1 MRPARPAALVGQASA
16 TASAGIRAASADT
29 VPNTAVGT
37 AGPAPAS
44 NDSNDFAQ
52 SIPST
57 SFSPRQRGEGGRR
70 PDEGANAGYCNAEG
84 RAGDPINRSILE
96 VSEDRVCGF
105 VRDPMRTIAELANVP
120 MPIVVQRIRA
130 MLEAGTI
137 RRVRQTLMATN
148 LAQGALIA
156 WKIAEQRTEAA
167 FDFMATH
174 DPFSGHVVI
183 RNGENGSSEW
193 RLWTTL
199 KVPSGFSVEKHCE
212 FLRQQIGAEK
222 YRIMPTLRA
231 FVLGVG
237 HMRRKGMRV
246 GEMST
251 SLAAATRPA
260 VVELTERDWSVLSI
274 LKADFAPGEIG
285 PMMWEGRARAA
296 GIDPATFYEIAED
309 LGRRG
314 VIGRFST
321 FLEHTK
327 PVAGEERVASFN
339 GLFHWSVPAGRE
351 IEAGREI
358 GRFAILTHCYWRDAG
373 PELDNVNIMAV
384 AHGETKE
391 NVMAHKSAI
400 DAHLDAIG
408 IGFSYTNVYW
418 GGRADIKPSEISP
431 VVYRAWARSRGLV

>member
-1 MRPARPAALVGQASA
+1 MSATIESPVETLPRAEVAEAMPARAA
-16 TASAGIRAASADT
+16 
-29 VPNTAVGT
+29 
-37 AGPAPAS
+37 
-44 NDSNDFAQ
+44 
-52 SIPST
+52 
-57 SFSPRQRGEGGRR
+57 
-70 PDEGANAGYCNAEG
+70 G
-84 RAGDPINRSILE
+84 RAGPVSARDPINRSILE
-96 VSEDRVCGF
+96 VSEDRVRGF

-120 MPIVVQRIRA
+120 MPIVVQRIRG

-156 WKIAEQRTEAA
+156 WKISAYRVEAA
-167 FDFMATH
+167 FDFIATR

-183 RNGENGSSEW
+183 RNGENGPSEW

-199 KVPSGFSVEKHCE
+199 KVPSDFSMESHCD
-212 FLRQQIGAEK
+212 FLLKQTGAEQ

-251 SLAAATRPA
+251 SLAAATEPA
-260 VVELTERDWSVLSI
+260 VVDLSERDWSVLSI
-274 LKADFAPGEIG
+274 LKSDFRPGEIG
-285 PMMWEGRARAA
+285 GSMWEGRSLVA

-309 LGRRG
+309 LDRRG

-339 GLFHWSVPAGRE
+339 GLFHWAVPRGRE

-373 PELDNVNIMAV
+373 AELNNVNIMAV

-391 NVMAHKSAI
+391 NVMAHKKAI
-400 DAHLDAIG
+400 DAHLRAIG
-408 IGFSYTNVYW
+408 IGFTYTNVYW
-418 GGRADIKPSEISP
+418 GGRAEIKPSEISP
-431 VVYRAWARSRGLV
+431 VAYQAWARSRGLV